1 MTDPDESMK
10 LLFHTASMLPILS
23 SLPFIVR

>member
-1 MTDPDESMK
+1 MADPNESMK
-10 LLFHTASMLPILS
+10 LLFHTASVLPILS